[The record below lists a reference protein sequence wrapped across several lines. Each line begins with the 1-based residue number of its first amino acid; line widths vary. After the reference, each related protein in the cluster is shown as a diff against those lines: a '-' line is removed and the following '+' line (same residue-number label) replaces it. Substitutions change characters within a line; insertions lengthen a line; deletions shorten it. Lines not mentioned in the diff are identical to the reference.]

1 MTNSVRTASNERIPA
16 LILAGG
22 LATRLRPLTET
33 IPKSLVEVAGHPILW
48 HQLQL
53 LKSHGIR
60 QTVLAVGYLG
70 EQIQDRYGDGAQ
82 LGIRLDY
89 SFDGPQL
96 LGTAGAIRK
105 ALKLLPERF
114 FVLYGDSYLSCD
126 YVAVEASFRQ
136 SNLPGL
142 MTVYRNDGQYDRSNV
157 VYDGTRILRYDK
169 REHSPEMRYIDYG
182 LGVFHRS
189 VFADLPADE
198 TFDLAAVFQRLLH
211 EENLAAFE
219 VRERFYE
226 IGSPAGLRETEQ
238 FLKTS
243 ESSVPNPVQDG

>member
-1 MTNSVRTASNERIPA
+1 MTNSVRTGSNELMPA
-16 LILAGG
+16 VILAGG

-33 IPKSLVEVAGHPILW
+33 IPKALVEVAGQPFLW

-53 LKSHGIR
+53 LKRNSIHHA
-60 QTVLAVGYLG
+60 VLAIGYLG
-70 EQIQDRYGDGAQ
+70 EQIQERYGDGSQ

-89 SFDGPQL
+89 SFDGPVL

-114 FVLYGDSYLSCD
+114 FVLYGDSYLTCD
-126 YVAVEASFRQ
+126 YRAVEAAFRK
-136 SNLPGL
+136 SNLGGL

-157 VYDGTRILRYDK
+157 AFDGSRILRYDK
-169 REHSPEMRYIDYG
+169 RDFSPDMHHIDYG
-182 LGVFHRS
+182 LAAFHRS

-198 TFDLAAVFQRLLH
+198 KCDLATVFQRLLH
-211 EENLAAFE
+211 EGNLAAFE

-226 IGSPAGLRETEQ
+226 IGSPAGLLDTER
-238 FLKTS
+238 FLKTG
-243 ESSVPNPVQDG
+243 D

>member
-1 MTNSVRTASNERIPA
+1 MTNSVRTGSNELMPA
-16 LILAGG
+16 VILAGG

-33 IPKSLVEVAGHPILW
+33 IPKALVEVAGHPFLW

-53 LKSHGIR
+53 LKRHGIHHA
-60 QTVLAVGYLG
+60 VLAVGYLG
-70 EQIQDRYGDGAQ
+70 EQIQERYGDGSQ

-89 SFDGPQL
+89 SFDGPVL

-114 FVLYGDSYLSCD
+114 FVLYGDSYLTCD
-126 YVAVEASFRQ
+126 YRAVEAAFRK
-136 SNLPGL
+136 SNLGGL

-157 VYDGTRILRYDK
+157 AFDGSRILRYDK
-169 REHSPEMRYIDYG
+169 RDFSPDMHHIDYG
-182 LGVFHRS
+182 LAAFHRS

-198 TFDLAAVFQRLLH
+198 KCDLATVFQRLLH
-211 EENLAAFE
+211 EGNLAAFE

-226 IGSPAGLRETEQ
+226 IGSPAGLLDTER
-238 FLKTS
+238 FLKTG
-243 ESSVPNPVQDG
+243 D